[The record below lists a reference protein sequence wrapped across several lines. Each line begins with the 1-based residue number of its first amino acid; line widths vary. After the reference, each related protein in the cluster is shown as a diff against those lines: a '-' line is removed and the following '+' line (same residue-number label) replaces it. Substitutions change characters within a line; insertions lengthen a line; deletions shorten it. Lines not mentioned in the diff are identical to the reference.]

1 VGGASAFAAII
12 LGIEQKDSDMAK
24 EEADK
29 RVSDYLEAMKK
40 ERGYLPASL
49 AYAATKDL
57 DFVLAY
63 DKLYSASLSDGKA
76 FPAKYK
82 ELVAAG
88 ILAYKGFDPAV
99 YEHLK
104 RALKLGATKLEV
116 LEAMEATIVPGGW
129 PAFGAGLRALM
140 KIEEDEK
147 KEK

>member
-1 VGGASAFAAII
+1 
-12 LGIEQKDSDMAK
+12 MAN
-24 EEADK
+24 EEEDK
-29 RVSDYLEAMKK
+29 RVRDYLEAMRK

-49 AYAATKDL
+49 AYAATKDI
-57 DFVLAY
+57 DFLEAY

-76 FPAKYK
+76 FPAKYR

-88 ILAYKGFDPAV
+88 ILAFRGFDPAV

-104 RALKLGATKLEV
+104 RALKLGATKQEA

-129 PAFGAGLRALM
+129 PTLGAGLRALM
-140 KIEEDEK
+140 RIEEEEK